1 MEEYRHLIEASG
13 AEKSGLIKLRD
24 LSDPKV
30 LDVLNYWYAQRGD
43 RRMPSPDQVNPAD
56 LRHALPYMMMLQV
69 DHDPFDISYRLI
81 GEHIIDSHG
90 GNFRGRSVR
99 EVDSVKPKLGSLL
112 FELFKAVAELR
123 RPIGAGGEM
132 EFGGGGYMKFQ
143 AAYMPLSYDG
153 ERTDRIV
160 TVTSY
165 RRVPV
170 TERFRD
176 ELVEISG
183 TYG

>member
-1 MEEYRHLIEASG
+1 
-13 AEKSGLIKLRD
+13 
-24 LSDPKV
+24 
-30 LDVLNYWYAQRGD
+30 
-43 RRMPSPDQVNPAD
+43 
-56 LRHALPYMMMLQV
+56 
-69 DHDPFDISYRLI
+69 
-81 GEHIIDSHG
+81 
-90 GNFRGRSVR
+90 
-99 EVDSVKPKLGSLL
+99 
-112 FELFKAVAELR
+112 
-123 RPIGAGGEM
+123 
-132 EFGGGGYMKFQ
+132 MKFQ